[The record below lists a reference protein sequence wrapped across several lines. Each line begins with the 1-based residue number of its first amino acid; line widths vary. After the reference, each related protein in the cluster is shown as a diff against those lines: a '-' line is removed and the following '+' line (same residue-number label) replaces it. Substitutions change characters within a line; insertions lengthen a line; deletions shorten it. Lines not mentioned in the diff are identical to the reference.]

1 MTLTGGSRR
10 FIQVYFIHC
19 GNYISFI
26 LWTVFLAVIKLHFL
40 QYTNRT
46 RPGGDWL
53 KANCEGE
60 NMKRTNRD
68 VKIRLTGDSC
78 RSPVY
83 FFIQP
88 LPHCPNSVF
97 LLFCQQYFTR
107 SMNCISWHNVNIEDW
122 FEANCGGANKKRMT
136 DDGRT
141 SLVYFFILMLTTLLL
156 IYAVFLIFCQQYFLQ
171 NFNCISFNVS
181 IAYWKWSLIH
191 PLPLLAEV
199 L

>member
-1 MTLTGGSRR
+1 MAAAGS
-10 FIQVYFIHC
+10 VKC
-19 GNYISFI
+19 ISFI
-26 LWTVFLAVIKLHFL
+26 VVTIFLSFCEQYFSRLLNCIYL
-40 QYTNRT
+40 QYTNRA
-46 RPGGDWL
+46 RAGGDWL

-83 FFIQP
+83 FFILP
-88 LPHCPNSVF
+88 LPHSPNSVF

-107 SMNCISWHNVNIEDW
+107 SMNYISRHIVNIEDW
-122 FEANCGGANKKRMT
+122 FEANCGGANKERIT

-141 SLVYFFILMLTTLLL
+141 SLVYFFILMLTALHL